1 MKRIVSLM
9 LVVVMALGAL
19 TGCGN
24 GNTSSGEKKTL
35 TVGIPQGSAVTSYDE
50 NALTKYFEENLNM
63 DIEFVLF
70 SNANEAMNQLSLMC
84 AAGDELPDVLI
95 GFSGISSLM
104 MVQYGEDGFFLE
116 LSDLIEEY
124 GENFNAQMKKL
135 PKEEQERVTR
145 AMSNP
150 DTGEIFG
157 MPLYSSMTIADYL
170 QEQMTINKDW
180 LEAVGMEAPKN
191 ITELY
196 DVLTAFK
203 EQDPNGN
210 GKADEI
216 PMLSPSIY
224 RYIINAYVYY
234 DSERPLNIT
243 DGKVWSPTT
252 TEEYRQALIY
262 IRNIYDEGLINFTT
276 SSNDA
281 KNTISGEGT
290 TAKVGIWSGH
300 PSLMTNYTAEVL
312 NQYEALEPLA
322 DETGKGG
329 YIVEKPKDLLLSA
342 FITKD
347 CKDTEAAM
355 KFLDFCYKD
364 ESVTR
369 ARHGE
374 KGEYWEEV
382 EEAQPSSVGTPSKIK
397 VLNADVYTAGNVTWG
412 AYMPNIYTNE
422 NYLAIAETGAG
433 RMADVARIYGAQTEL
448 MLNWKKPEETVTG
461 LAFTLKEQQ
470 DLEKMGGTILTT
482 ISEYFALYVT
492 GEMDPADDAD
502 WNEYLK
508 KMEKSGLNDQIKI
521 YQTAYDRK

>member
-1 MKRIVSLM
+1 MKRVVSLM
-9 LVVVMALGAL
+9 LVVVMAFGML
-19 TGCGN
+19 TGCGKA
-24 GNTSSGEKKTL
+24 GKVSGEKKTL

-50 NALTKYFEENLNM
+50 NALTKYFEESLNM

-116 LSDLIEEY
+116 LSELIEKY

-170 QEQMTINKDW
+170 QEQMTINQDW
-180 LEAVGMEAPKN
+180 LDAVGMEAPKN
-191 ITELY
+191 VEELY
-196 DVLTAFK
+196 NVLTAFK

-252 TEEYRQALIY
+252 SEEYRQAIIY
-262 IRNIYDEGLINFTT
+262 ISKLYDEGLINFTT

-355 KFLDFCYKD
+355 RFLDFCYKD

-433 RMADVARIYGAQTEL
+433 RMADVARIYGAQTDL

-492 GEMDPADDAD
+492 GEMDPSDDAD
-502 WNEYLK
+502 WNEYLN
-508 KMEKSGLNDQIKI
+508 KMEKSGLNEQIKI